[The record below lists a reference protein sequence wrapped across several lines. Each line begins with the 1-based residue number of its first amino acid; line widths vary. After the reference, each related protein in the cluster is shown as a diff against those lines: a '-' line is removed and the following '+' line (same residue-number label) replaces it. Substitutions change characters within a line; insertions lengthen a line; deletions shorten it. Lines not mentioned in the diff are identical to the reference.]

1 MLLDYKFLKRE
12 VRDKLIKK
20 ELRDQLK
27 VATNFKLHPKML
39 QKYKNEKVN
48 VTSSIRAVKNSN
60 DDIISDQ
67 QQICE

>member
-12 VRDKLIKK
+12 VRDKFKK
-20 ELRDQLK
+20 ELRDQLN